1 MAGVSHLHLIVHC
14 TTTIYLVVAM
24 HEGKMRTQ
32 MTTLGRLGSVFATFG
47 AVIDVARAVEARRMP
62 DTRDLKTLGID
73 QSSFQRIYF
82 R

>member
-1 MAGVSHLHLIVHC
+1 MADAPDMHLIVHR
-14 TTTIYLVVAM
+14 TTTIYIVVAM
-24 HEGKMRTQ
+24 HEGKMRTH

-62 DTRDLKTLGID
+62 DARDLKTLGIE
-73 QSSFQRIYF
+73 QSSFQRINF

>member
-1 MAGVSHLHLIVHC
+1 
-14 TTTIYLVVAM
+14 
-24 HEGKMRTQ
+24 

-62 DTRDLKTLGID
+62 DARDLKTLGIEK
-73 QSSFQRIYF
+73 SSFQRIYF

>member
-1 MAGVSHLHLIVHC
+1 MADVPHMHLIVRR
-14 TTTIYLVVAM
+14 TMTIYIVVAM
-24 HEGKMRTQ
+24 HEGKKRTK

-62 DTRDLKTLGID
+62 DARDLKTLGIEAT
-73 QSSFQRIYF
+73 SFQRIL

>member
-1 MAGVSHLHLIVHC
+1 
-14 TTTIYLVVAM
+14 
-24 HEGKMRTQ
+24 
-32 MTTLGRLGSVFATFG
+32 VFATFG